1 MAERRFRYDGPF
13 AEGVYVPALGKTVLP
28 NHQVTVED
36 AEVADSLA
44 QQGDWKEIGAA
55 KQDDPP
61 PPAEEDKG

>member
-36 AEVADSLA
+36 NDVADSLA

-55 KQDDPP
+55 PPPPP
-61 PPAEEDKG
+61 PPAEDDEKG